1 MVPEVRS
8 EHEYRCLPGEEAW
21 RVRRGAGAPDF
32 HARCRGRAPESG
44 VIFGGPT
51 GDPSGPPQLISVAKN
66 PQEEPFS
73 EANLAS
79 PEYRERLMRKL
90 NCLIAVLEV
99 ATAKVRKNMA
109 GAPKDAERLARI
121 SANLQSTLEVCIR
134 ARIALQRRQAASP
147 MPPRGSIPA
156 QLPPA
161 ASAPPGARE
170 NGARRNGSDLSTRA
184 EKRKF
189 SQLPPIDPT
198 AISSCDLDA
207 LAKRL
212 LN

>member
-1 MVPEVRS
+1 
-8 EHEYRCLPGEEAW
+8 
-21 RVRRGAGAPDF
+21 
-32 HARCRGRAPESG
+32 
-44 VIFGGPT
+44 
-51 GDPSGPPQLISVAKN
+51 VAKN

-73 EANLAS
+73 EAHLAS

-109 GAPKDAERLARI
+109 GAPQESERLARI

-134 ARIALQRRQAASP
+134 ARLALQRREAATP
-147 MPPRGSIPA
+147 M
-156 QLPPA
+156 LPA
-161 ASAPPGARE
+161 AGAGE
-170 NGARRNGSDLSTRA
+170 NGARKNGSDLSTSA

-189 SQLPPIDPT
+189 AKLPPIDRS
-198 AISSCDLDA
+198 AISDCDFDE

>member
-1 MVPEVRS
+1 VP
-8 EHEYRCLPGEEAW
+8 
-21 RVRRGAGAPDF
+21 
-32 HARCRGRAPESG
+32 
-44 VIFGGPT
+44 
-51 GDPSGPPQLISVAKN
+51 KN

-73 EANLAS
+73 EAHLAS

-109 GAPKDAERLARI
+109 GQPEDSERLARI

-134 ARIALQRRQAASP
+134 ARLALQRRQAASS
-147 MPPRGSIPA
+147 MPPPLP
-156 QLPPA
+156 QLPEAAGSPA
-161 ASAPPGARE
+161 AGERAAK
-170 NGARRNGSDLSTRA
+170 RNGSDLSTKA

-189 SQLPPIDPT
+189 AQLPPIDRA
-198 AISSCDLDA
+198 AISDCDLDE

-212 LN
+212 LG

>member
-1 MVPEVRS
+1 
-8 EHEYRCLPGEEAW
+8 
-21 RVRRGAGAPDF
+21 
-32 HARCRGRAPESG
+32 
-44 VIFGGPT
+44 
-51 GDPSGPPQLISVAKN
+51 VAKN

-73 EANLAS
+73 EAHLAS

-109 GAPKDAERLARI
+109 GHPGDSERLARI

-134 ARIALQRRQAASP
+134 ARLALQRRQAASP
-147 MPPRGSIPA
+147 MPPAPPSVP
-156 QLPPA
+156 QLPQTAGPSA
-161 ASAPPGARE
+161 ASERAAK
-170 NGARRNGSDLSTRA
+170 RNGSDLSNA

-189 SQLPPIDPT
+189 AQLPPIDRA
-198 AISSCDLDA
+198 AISDCDLDE

-212 LN
+212 LG